1 MILSSVERKYLHQA
15 DMAQAI
21 AFYSTGDEAGMMDAL
36 ERACRLGNQD
46 ACDEMK
52 SFSLNLP

>member
-1 MILSSVERKYLHQA
+1 
-15 DMAQAI
+15 MAQAI

>member
-1 MILSSVERKYLHQA
+1 MILSPVERKYLHQA

-21 AFYSTGDEAGMMDAL
+21 VFYGTGDEADMMDAL

-52 SFSLNLP
+52 GFSLNSQ